1 MKILLLSSLLDLFQ
15 MVGLLFLLVIL
26 PGLMSLYLLLLL
38 QSQVFYLFHSSYH
51 SIGTQYFRKTF
62 TGVSGLAAYELEM
75 KYQYGIIAYMNGAE
89 IYRDNMP
96 EGSVTST
103 TAALGGY
110 SSLQYHGVIRNGLEV
125 TSGQQIVA
133 IELHYTSSMT
143 QADLNMVM
151 WMAQYASTNPDTS
164 ATKCYLLGNTVV
176 SNIDNADLIFDF
188 DIYSQFSAFMAT
200 GPHSPIYSFTNV

>member
-1 MKILLLSSLLDLFQ
+1 MKIPLLSSLLDLFQ
-15 MVGLLFLLVIL
+15 KVGLLSLLLIL
-26 PGLMSLYLLLLL
+26 LGLMSLYLLLLP
-38 QSQVFYLFHSSYH
+38 QSQVFYLFHFH

-164 ATKCYLLGNTVV
+164 ATKCYLLSNTVV
-176 SNIDNADLIFDF
+176 SNIDNADLLFDV
-188 DIYSQFSAFMAT
+188 DIYSQFTAFMAT

>member
-1 MKILLLSSLLDLFQ
+1 
-15 MVGLLFLLVIL
+15 
-26 PGLMSLYLLLLL
+26 
-38 QSQVFYLFHSSYH
+38 
-51 SIGTQYFRKTF
+51 
-62 TGVSGLAAYELEM
+62 M

-176 SNIDNADLIFDF
+176 SNIDYADLIFDF
-188 DIYSQFSAFMAT
+188 DIFSQFSAFMAT

>member
-1 MKILLLSSLLDLFQ
+1 MKIPLLSSLLDLFQ
-15 MVGLLFLLVIL
+15 KVGLLSLLLIL
-26 PGLMSLYLLLLL
+26 LGLMSLYLLLLP
-38 QSQVFYLFHSSYH
+38 QSQVFYLFHFH

-62 TGVSGLAAYELEM
+62 TGVGGLAAYELEM
-75 KYQYGIIAYMNGAE
+75 KYQYGIVVYMNGAE

-96 EGSVTST
+96 EGSVTSS

-110 SSLQYHGVIRNGLEV
+110 SSLQYHGVIRSGLEV

-133 IELHYTSSMT
+133 MELHYTASMT

-151 WMAQYASTNPDTS
+151 WMAQYSSTNPDTS
-164 ATKCYLLGNTVV
+164 ATKCYLLSNTVV
-176 SNIDNADLIFDF
+176 SNIDDADLIFDF
-188 DIYSQFSAFMAT
+188 DRFSQFAAFMAM

>member
-1 MKILLLSSLLDLFQ
+1 
-15 MVGLLFLLVIL
+15 
-26 PGLMSLYLLLLL
+26 
-38 QSQVFYLFHSSYH
+38 
-51 SIGTQYFRKTF
+51 
-62 TGVSGLAAYELEM
+62 M

-110 SSLQYHGVIRNGLEV
+110 SSLQYHGVIRSGLEV

-151 WMAQYASTNPDTS
+151 WMAQYASSYNQANTMN
-164 ATKCYLLGNTVV
+164 CYAVPYEPIITTTDGN
-176 SNIDNADLIFDF
+176 NEDNAIDYNKSSYWSIPNFMPSQSITYSYQQLSMNVNGISLFPSIYPSYSPSDF
-188 DIYSQFSAFMAT
+188 TPLPTLMEAT
-200 GPHSPIYSFTNV
+200 ALS